1 MSIMII
7 LLISVLFVSVT
18 VTAFNC
24 PNEIVSIIDIVKK
37 MQPKCDKYDITCKQQ
52 NERDIAKLTGEMN
65 FKCLMFQLSQYNT

>member
-7 LLISVLFVSVT
+7 LLISVLVVS

-37 MQPKCDKYDITCKQQ
+37 MQPKCDKYDITCIQQ

-65 FKCLMFQLSQYNT
+65 FKCFMFQLSQYNT

>member
-1 MSIMII
+1 MII
-7 LLISVLFVSVT
+7 LLITVLFVFVSVS

-24 PNEIVSIIDIVKK
+24 PNEIVSIMDIVKK
-37 MQPKCDKYDITCKQQ
+37 MQPKCDMHDITCKQQ